1 VHHRAVFQKNRSRTN
16 EIKEKYMKGK
26 SIVTTLLIALL
37 LLPAMAMAA
46 GNVDVKIKT
55 EKLSI
60 ELKDGKKVARAV
72 PASKFQPGD
81 TIIYTITYTNNAA
94 EPVTDAV
101 INDPIPA
108 GTIYINN
115 SAKGEGADITFSI
128 DNGKTFLKPT
138 LLFYEVSTGA
148 GKKEQKVAS
157 PDHYTNVRWN
167 LTGTI
172 PPKGSGKVSFRVK
185 VK

>member
-1 VHHRAVFQKNRSRTN
+1 
-16 EIKEKYMKGK
+16 ML
-26 SIVTTLLIALL
+26 TTLL
-37 LLPAMAMAA
+37 LLPALALAA

-55 EKLSI
+55 EKLSVVT
-60 ELKDGKKVARAV
+60 KDGKKVARAV

-94 EPVTDAV
+94 EPVTDAI

-108 GTIYINN
+108 GTVYVPE

-128 DNGKTFLKPT
+128 DNGKTFQKPT
-138 LLFYEVSTGA
+138 ILYYEVEVG
-148 GKKEQKVAS
+148 GKKERKVAT
-157 PDHYTNVRWN
+157 PDQYTNVRWT
-167 LTGTI
+167 LTKTI
-172 PPKGSGKVSFRVK
+172 APKGSGKVTFRVK